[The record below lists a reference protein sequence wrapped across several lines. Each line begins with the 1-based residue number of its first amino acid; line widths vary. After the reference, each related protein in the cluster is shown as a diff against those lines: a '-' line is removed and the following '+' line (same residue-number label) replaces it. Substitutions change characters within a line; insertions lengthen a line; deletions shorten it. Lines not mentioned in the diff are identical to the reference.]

1 MYAPMKQSFAQTCV
15 LCFHRLAGSPSDAE
29 GGANMDEE
37 VVVDVYDNPHANDSG
52 PEMENFD
59 VEEAPEELLRQDG
72 DLPAEEE
79 DVEQPLPAP
88 VVAAPGR
95 GRAEGD
101 TVDSDLSNYSK
112 EVARKHGLSLVCPTL
127 PFSLALSPNRTCSR
141 SVSNVTRCRAPEF
154 HCRQCSKVSSSC
166 SAAFKGALRDIR
178 AGSNQELLAKL
189 NSGNNV

>member
-15 LCFHRLAGSPSDAE
+15 LCFHRLAGSPSDVE

-52 PEMENFD
+52 PEMGNFD

-95 GRAEGD
+95 GRARPGRTKLFCMTCMDAKNQRAMNFHAECW
-101 TVDSDLSNYSK
+101 N
-112 EVARKHGLSLVCPTL
+112 AWHGLQVELVHDPAI
-127 PFSLALSPNRTCSR
+127 P
-141 SVSNVTRCRAPEF
+141 RAAETPGGTGGDADVE
-154 HCRQCSKVSSSC
+154 
-166 SAAFKGALRDIR
+166 
-178 AGSNQELLAKL
+178 E
-189 NSGNNV
+189 